1 MLLQRFF
8 AGLSVAAGL
17 MSGSVARAQ
26 EVFVTK
32 TAKEATV
39 KIYATSY
46 KAEADVIVFKTPF
59 SKNAVGNKGIW
70 HFNKCS
76 APADKRIYFSEKL
89 NADLIVFFTDNSF
102 EAGWRN
108 KKKRYLMR

>member
-8 AGLSVAAGL
+8 AGISVAAFLLG
-17 MSGSVARAQ
+17 GSATRAQ

-46 KAEADVIVFKTPF
+46 KAEADVIVYKTPF
-59 SKNAVGNKGIW
+59 SKNAAGNKGIW
-70 HFNKCS
+70 HFNKFS
-76 APADKRIYFSEKL
+76 GAADKRIYFSEKL

-102 EAGWRN
+102 EAGWKN